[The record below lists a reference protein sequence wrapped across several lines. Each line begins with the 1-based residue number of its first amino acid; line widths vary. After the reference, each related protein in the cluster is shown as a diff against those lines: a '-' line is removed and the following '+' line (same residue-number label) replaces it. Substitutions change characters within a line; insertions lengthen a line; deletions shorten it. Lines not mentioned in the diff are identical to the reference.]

1 MESVIEPV
9 LESVAGNIEIA
20 IYTAPEIENP
30 LTDIYQNNEKR
41 INKKLIQLHASRKN
55 GPLHLSPQ
63 VKPELCHIITTSY
76 SSCI

>member
-9 LESVAGNIEIA
+9 LDSVAGNIEIA
-20 IYTAPEIENP
+20 IYMASEIEDA

-55 GPLHLSPQ
+55 
-63 VKPELCHIITTSY
+63 
-76 SSCI
+76 